1 MCGIAGFAFVDAG
14 HPVDRELLDRMTGVM
29 RHRGPDAGGV
39 HLGPG
44 VGLGHRRLS
53 IIDVAGGDQPIYGE
67 DRTCAVILN
76 GEIYNFKELERE
88 LSARGH
94 VFKTRSDTESIVH
107 AYEEWGVDCVKRL
120 RGMFAFVLWDD
131 SRRRLLLARDRAG
144 KKPLYYHADGER
156 LIFASEIK
164 GLLQD
169 QSIKRRLSLES
180 LSDYFSFGNIPSP
193 STVFQSIY
201 QIPPAHFL
209 VWERGRSSLHEYWDV
224 DFRPTGPS
232 RPEEALEAFA
242 PIFDEAVR
250 VRMVADVPLGAFLS
264 GGIDSS
270 AVVASMARQSDRPL
284 VTTSVGF
291 AERTHSELEHARLV
305 AQAVG
310 SQHHEVLVRPNAVE
324 DLPRLVW
331 HLDQPFADSSALPT
345 YYVSKAAREQVTVAL
360 SGDGGDEI
368 FAGYERRYGVHRLE
382 SRVRPLVPESLRR
395 AVLTPLGRIYPRADW
410 IPRPLRW
417 KLVLLNLGQS
427 FERAY
432 FNDLSIF
439 REYEKQALCSPE
451 FLAETR
457 HHDPFDAFARH
468 FERGRDMDPLSRVLY
483 VDFKTWLHNDIL
495 VKVDR
500 MSMACSL
507 EVRSPLLDHKVV
519 EFAAALP
526 PELKYRGAVSK
537 FLLKRHLAGR
547 LPSLDVNRR
556 KQGFSIPLGAWLRGE
571 LRDMARDLL
580 FSAQTAHRGYVR
592 PEAVKRIWDEHQTGW
607 RDHAHH
613 IWALMVLELWLR
625 EYLVGVKAC

>member
-1 MCGIAGFAFVDAG
+1 MCGIAGFAFVDQR
-14 HPVDRELLDRMTGVM
+14 HPVDRELLKRMTAVM
-29 RHRGPDAGGV
+29 RHRGPDADGFHV
-39 HLGPG
+39 GPG

-53 IIDVAGGDQPIYGE
+53 IIDLAGGDQPIYGE
-67 DRTCAVILN
+67 DRSCAVILN
-76 GEIYNFKELERE
+76 GEIYNFHELQRE
-88 LSARGH
+88 LADRGH

-107 AYEEWGVDCVKRL
+107 AYEEWGLDCVTRL
-120 RGMFAFVLWDD
+120 RGMFAFALWDE
-131 SRRRLLLARDRAG
+131 SRRRLILARDRAG

-156 LIFASEIK
+156 LVFASEIK

-169 QSIKRRLSLES
+169 PSIKRRLSPES
-180 LSDYFSFGNIPSP
+180 LNDYFSFGNIPSP
-193 STVFQSIY
+193 NTVFQDIY
-201 QIPPAHFL
+201 QVPPAHL
-209 VWERGRSSLHEYWDV
+209 LLWERGQSRLQEYWDV
-224 DFRPTGPS
+224 TFQPTGPS

-242 PIFDEAVR
+242 PLFDEAVR
-250 VRMVADVPLGAFLS
+250 IRMVADVPLGAFLS

-270 AVVASMARQSDRPL
+270 AVVASMARQSDRPV

-305 AQAVG
+305 ARAVR
-310 SQHHEVLVRPNAVE
+310 SRHHEILVRPNAVE

-368 FAGYERRYGVHRLE
+368 FAGYQRRYGVHRLE
-382 SRVRPLVPESLRR
+382 SRLRRLVPEPLRR
-395 AVLTPLGRIYPRADW
+395 GVLARLGRIYPRAEW

-432 FNDLSIF
+432 FNDLSLF
-439 REYEKQALCSPE
+439 LEEEKEALCSPE
-451 FLAETR
+451 FLAQTR
-457 HHDPFDAFARH
+457 HHDPFHAFARH
-468 FERGRDMDPLSRVLY
+468 FERVRGADPLSRILY

-507 EVRSPLLDHKVV
+507 EVRAPLLDHKVV

-526 PELKYRGAVSK
+526 PELKYRGPVSK
-537 FLLKRHLAGR
+537 FLLKRHVASR
-547 LPSLDVNRR
+547 LPGLDASRP
-556 KQGFSIPLGAWLRGE
+556 KQGFELPLAAWLRGD
-571 LRDMARDLL
+571 LRDTARDLL
-580 FSAQTAHRGYVR
+580 FSARAAQRGYVR
-592 PEAVKRIWDEHQTGW
+592 PETVMRIWAAHQRG
-607 RDHAHH
+607 RRNHASQ
-613 IWALMVLELWLR
+613 IWALLVLELWLR
-625 EYLVGVKAC
+625 EYLDTA

>member
-1 MCGIAGFAFVDAG
+1 MCGIAGFAFVDQR
-14 HPVDRELLDRMTGVM
+14 HPVDRELLKRMTAVM
-29 RHRGPDAGGV
+29 RHRGPDADGFHV
-39 HLGPG
+39 GPG

-53 IIDVAGGDQPIYGE
+53 IIDLAGGDQPIYGE
-67 DRTCAVILN
+67 DRSCAVILN
-76 GEIYNFKELERE
+76 GEIYNFHELQRE
-88 LSARGH
+88 LAARGH

-107 AYEEWGVDCVKRL
+107 AYEEWGLDCVTRL
-120 RGMFAFVLWDD
+120 RGMFAFALWDE
-131 SRRRLLLARDRAG
+131 SRRRLILARDRAG

-156 LIFASEIK
+156 LVFASEIK

-169 QSIKRRLSLES
+169 PSIKRRLSLES
-180 LSDYFSFGNIPSP
+180 LNDYFSFGNIPSP
-193 STVFQSIY
+193 NTVFQDIH
-201 QIPPAHFL
+201 QVPAAHL
-209 VWERGRSSLHEYWDV
+209 LLWERGQSKLQEYWDV
-224 DFRPTGPS
+224 TFQPTGPS

-242 PIFDEAVR
+242 PLLDEAVR
-250 VRMVADVPLGAFLS
+250 IRMVADVPLGAFLS

-270 AVVASMARQSDRPL
+270 AVVAAMARQSDRPV

-305 AQAVG
+305 ARAVR
-310 SQHHEVLVRPNAVE
+310 SRHHEILVRPNAVE

-368 FAGYERRYGVHRLE
+368 FAGYQRRYGVHRLE
-382 SRVRPLVPESLRR
+382 SRLRRLVPEPLRR
-395 AVLTPLGRIYPRADW
+395 GVLARLGRIYPRAEW

-417 KLVLLNLGQS
+417 KLVLLNLGQP

-432 FNDLSIF
+432 FNDLSLF
-439 REYEKQALCSPE
+439 LEEEKESLCSPE
-451 FLAETR
+451 FLAQTR
-457 HHDPFDAFARH
+457 HHDPFHAFARH
-468 FERGRDMDPLSRVLY
+468 FGRVRDADPLSRILY

-507 EVRSPLLDHKVV
+507 EVRAPLLDHKVV

-526 PELKYRGAVSK
+526 PELKYRGPVSK
-537 FLLKRHLAGR
+537 FLLKRHVASR
-547 LPSLDVNRR
+547 LPGLDASRP
-556 KQGFSIPLGAWLRGE
+556 KQGFELPLAAWLRGD
-571 LRDMARDLL
+571 LRDTARDLL
-580 FSAQTAHRGYVR
+580 FSARAAQRGYVR
-592 PEAVKRIWDEHQTGW
+592 PETVMRIWDAHQRGL
-607 RDHAHH
+607 RNHASQ

-625 EYLVGVKAC
+625 EYLDTA